1 MTEKS
6 DVYKWGLRLVLGGM
20 FGLGFLW
27 TAHMFGWVYSLF
39 MTPIRN
45 VGWLE
50 WMVVGAFATGIFCHL
65 MGFIRFTLG
74 EES

>member
-1 MTEKS
+1 MMEKS
-6 DVYKWGLRLVLGGM
+6 DLYKWGLRLVLGGM

-27 TAHMFGWVYSLF
+27 TAHMFGWLYSLL
-39 MTPIRN
+39 MTPVRE

-50 WMVVGAFATGIFCHL
+50 WMVVGAFVTGIFCHL

-74 EES
+74 KER